1 MLSPHYSLF
10 DSKKRQELNKNKEYT
25 SNMRGN
31 AGFRVRRKSRSE
43 TPSPPPSP
51 SFLNTNATRTMQIET
66 RKEDDLNRNE
76 EDQKVERLVQCEI
89 ARRKE
94 LKRRRNDML
103 DLKCVECGATET
115 PQWRKDESGES
126 VCNACGV
133 RNLRRRRK
141 KQREKQREEDNQQQE
156 EKKKLIKEKKR
167 LVKMALFGEASTSTS
182 GSSSF
187 SDDEDSEETEY
198 RKEQRREYYQQLLLL
213 RQQELERE
221 REREQQQQQRAW
233 RGMLQFPSVINDIV
247 EAVRYTFSSSTSN
260 WKNEDQRV
268 RAAEKLAN
276 SLCEMEEEF
285 LQEEGANDD
294 IAAKAAQHQQRQE
307 EPEEEVE
314 VEDQQKTITG
324 SDNEENENNFV
335 SNAVPPNHML
345 GYNHAIQEMMRSVVD
360 QSNRP
365 RLSSSANDGTV
376 EEEEDLEE
384 DANNDEGFRIQN
396 LVSNNSPKGPSS
408 KAAKPDIINSMEK
421 ERIVKAIRQK
431 YWSNKD
437 KDGLS
442 SARQL
447 SKEE

>member
-1 MLSPHYSLF
+1 MH
-10 DSKKRQELNKNKEYT
+10 
-25 SNMRGN
+25 
-31 AGFRVRRKSRSE
+31 
-43 TPSPPPSP
+43 
-51 SFLNTNATRTMQIET
+51 ET

-76 EDQKVERLVQCEI
+76 DRVERLVACEI

-94 LKRRRNDML
+94 LKRRKNDAL
-103 DLKCVECGATET
+103 DLKCVECGATKT

-133 RNLRRRRK
+133 RNLRRRVK
-141 KQREKQREEDNQQQE
+141 KQRVMMQREEDKQQK
-156 EKKKLIKEKKR
+156 EKKKEKKR

-182 GSSSF
+182 SSSF
-187 SDDEDSEETEY
+187 SDDDDSEETEY
-198 RKEQRREYYQQLLLL
+198 RKEQQREYYQQLLLL
-213 RQQELERE
+213 RQQELE

-365 RLSSSANDGTV
+365 RPSSSANDGTV

-396 LVSNNSPKGPSS
+396 LVSNNSPKGPSG

-421 ERIVKAIRQK
+421 ERIVKAIQQK

>member
-1 MLSPHYSLF
+1 M
-10 DSKKRQELNKNKEYT
+10 
-25 SNMRGN
+25 
-31 AGFRVRRKSRSE
+31 
-43 TPSPPPSP
+43 
-51 SFLNTNATRTMQIET
+51 NATTT
-66 RKEDDLNRNE
+66 KEDDDDLNRN
-76 EDQKVERLVQCEI
+76 DRRVERRAACEI
-89 ARRKE
+89 ARREE
-94 LKRRRNDML
+94 LKRRKNDAL
-103 DLKCVECGATET
+103 DLKCVECGATKT

-133 RNLRRRRK
+133 RNLRRRVK
-141 KQREKQREEDNQQQE
+141 KQRMMMQREEDKQHE
-156 EKKKLIKEKKR
+156 EKKKLKKEKKR
-167 LVKMALFGEASTSTS
+167 SVKMALFGEASTSTS
-182 GSSSF
+182 SSSF
-187 SDDEDSEETEY
+187 SDDDDSEETEY
-198 RKEQRREYYQQLLLL
+198 GKEQRRQYYQQLLLL
-213 RQQELERE
+213 QQQERQRQRQRQQR
-221 REREQQQQQRAW
+221 QQQQQQRQQRAW
-233 RGMLQFPSVINDIV
+233 RGMPQFPSVINDIV

-294 IAAKAAQHQQRQE
+294 IAAKAAQQQQRQE
-307 EPEEEVE
+307 ETEEEVE
-314 VEDQQKTITG
+314 VENQQKTITG

-365 RLSSSANDGTV
+365 RPSSSANDKTV

-396 LVSNNSPKGPSS
+396 LVSNNSPKGPSGR
-408 KAAKPDIINSMEK
+408 AAKPDIINSMEK
-421 ERIVKAIRQK
+421 ERIVKAIQQK

>member
-1 MLSPHYSLF
+1 M
-10 DSKKRQELNKNKEYT
+10 N
-25 SNMRGN
+25 
-31 AGFRVRRKSRSE
+31 E
-43 TPSPPPSP
+43 T
-51 SFLNTNATRTMQIET
+51 
-66 RKEDDLNRNE
+66 KDDEDDLNRN
-76 EDQKVERLVQCEI
+76 DRVERELVACEI

-94 LKRRRNDML
+94 VKRRNDLL
-103 DLKCVECGATET
+103 DRKCVECGATET
-115 PQWRKDESGES
+115 PQWRKDEFGES

-133 RNLRRRRK
+133 RNLRRRVK
-141 KQREKQREEDNQQQE
+141 KQRMMVQREEDKQQE
-156 EKKKLIKEKKR
+156 EKKKLKKEKKR
-167 LVKMALFGEASTSTS
+167 LVKMKMALFGEASTSTS
-182 GSSSF
+182 SSSF
-187 SDDEDSEETEY
+187 SDDDDSEETEY
-198 RKEQRREYYQQLLLL
+198 GKEQRRQYYQQLLLL
-213 RQQELERE
+213 QQQEQQRQQQ
-221 REREQQQQQRAW
+221 QQQQQRAW
-233 RGMLQFPSVINDIV
+233 RGMPQFSSVINDIV
-247 EAVRYTFSSSTSN
+247 EAVRYTFSSSTGN

-294 IAAKAAQHQQRQE
+294 IAAKAAQQQQSQE
-307 EPEEEVE
+307 ETEEEIE
-314 VEDQQKTITG
+314 VEHQQKTITG

-345 GYNHAIQEMMRSVVD
+345 GYNHALQEMMRSVVD

-365 RLSSSANDGTV
+365 RPSSSANDGTVEEEEDLEEDANNDGTV

-396 LVSNNSPKGPSS
+396 LISNNSPKGSS
-408 KAAKPDIINSMEK
+408 GKVAKPDIINSMEK
-421 ERIVKAIRQK
+421 ERIVKAIQQK

>member
-1 MLSPHYSLF
+1 MN
-10 DSKKRQELNKNKEYT
+10 ETKED
-25 SNMRGN
+25 
-31 AGFRVRRKSRSE
+31 
-43 TPSPPPSP
+43 
-51 SFLNTNATRTMQIET
+51 
-66 RKEDDLNRNE
+66 EDDLNSKDR
-76 EDQKVERLVQCEI
+76 VERLVACEI

-141 KQREKQREEDNQQQE
+141 KQREMQRAEDNQQQE
-156 EKKKLIKEKKR
+156 EKKKIKKEKKR

-182 GSSSF
+182 SSSF

-213 RQQELERE
+213 RQKQELQRQ
-221 REREQQQQQRAW
+221 RQQQQRQQQQQQQRQQQRAW
-233 RGMLQFPSVINDIV
+233 RGMPQFPSVINDIV
-247 EAVRYTFSSSTSN
+247 EAVRYTFASSTSN

-307 EPEEEVE
+307 ETEEEVE
-314 VEDQQKTITG
+314 VEHQQKTITG

-365 RLSSSANDGTV
+365 RPSSSANDGTV

-396 LVSNNSPKGPSS
+396 LVSNNSPKGPSG

-421 ERIVKAIRQK
+421 ERIVKAIQQK

>member
-1 MLSPHYSLF
+1 MMN
-10 DSKKRQELNKNKEYT
+10 ETKED
-25 SNMRGN
+25 
-31 AGFRVRRKSRSE
+31 
-43 TPSPPPSP
+43 
-51 SFLNTNATRTMQIET
+51 
-66 RKEDDLNRNE
+66 EDDLNSKDR
-76 EDQKVERLVQCEI
+76 VERLVACEI

-141 KQREKQREEDNQQQE
+141 KQREMQRAEDNQQQE
-156 EKKKLIKEKKR
+156 EKKKIKKEKKR

-182 GSSSF
+182 SSSF

-213 RQQELERE
+213 RQKQELQRQ
-221 REREQQQQQRAW
+221 RQQQQRQQQQQQQRQQQRAW
-233 RGMLQFPSVINDIV
+233 RGMPQFPSVINDIV
-247 EAVRYTFSSSTSN
+247 EAVRYTFASSTSN

-307 EPEEEVE
+307 ETEEEVE
-314 VEDQQKTITG
+314 VEHQQKTITG

-365 RLSSSANDGTV
+365 RPSSSANDGTV

-396 LVSNNSPKGPSS
+396 LVSNNSPKGPSG

-421 ERIVKAIRQK
+421 ERIVKAIQQK

>member
-1 MLSPHYSLF
+1 MH
-10 DSKKRQELNKNKEYT
+10 
-25 SNMRGN
+25 
-31 AGFRVRRKSRSE
+31 
-43 TPSPPPSP
+43 
-51 SFLNTNATRTMQIET
+51 ET

-76 EDQKVERLVQCEI
+76 DRVERLVACEI

-141 KQREKQREEDNQQQE
+141 KQREMQREEDNQQQE
-156 EKKKLIKEKKR
+156 EKKKIKKEKKR

-182 GSSSF
+182 SSSSF

-198 RKEQRREYYQQLLLL
+198 RTEQRREYYQQLLLL
-213 RQQELERE
+213 RQQELQREQERE
-221 REREQQQQQRAW
+221 QQQQQPQQQQQRAW
-233 RGMLQFPSVINDIV
+233 RGMPQFPSVINDIV

-260 WKNEDQRV
+260 WKNEDERV

-307 EPEEEVE
+307 ETAEEVE
-314 VEDQQKTITG
+314 VEHQQKTITG

-365 RLSSSANDGTV
+365 RPSSSANDGTV
-376 EEEEDLEE
+376 EEEEHLEE

-396 LVSNNSPKGPSS
+396 LVSNNSPKGPSW

-421 ERIVKAIRQK
+421 ERIVKAIQQK

>member
-1 MLSPHYSLF
+1 MH
-10 DSKKRQELNKNKEYT
+10 
-25 SNMRGN
+25 
-31 AGFRVRRKSRSE
+31 
-43 TPSPPPSP
+43 
-51 SFLNTNATRTMQIET
+51 ET

-76 EDQKVERLVQCEI
+76 DRGERLVACEI

-94 LKRRRNDML
+94 LKRRKNDAL

-213 RQQELERE
+213 RQQELE

-365 RLSSSANDGTV
+365 RPSSSANDGTV

-396 LVSNNSPKGPSS
+396 LVSNNSPKGPSG

>member
-1 MLSPHYSLF
+1 
-10 DSKKRQELNKNKEYT
+10 
-25 SNMRGN
+25 MRG
-31 AGFRVRRKSRSE
+31 AGFRLRGKSRSE

-51 SFLNTNATRTMQIET
+51 SFLNARTMNET
-66 RKEDDLNRNE
+66 KDDEDDLNRN
-76 EDQKVERLVQCEI
+76 DRVERELVACEI

-94 LKRRRNDML
+94 VKRRNDLL
-103 DLKCVECGATET
+103 DRKCVECGATET
-115 PQWRKDESGES
+115 PQWRKDEFGES

-133 RNLRRRRK
+133 RNLRRRVK
-141 KQREKQREEDNQQQE
+141 KQRMMVQREEDKQQE
-156 EKKKLIKEKKR
+156 EKKKLKKEKKR
-167 LVKMALFGEASTSTS
+167 LVKMKMALFGEASTSTS

-198 RKEQRREYYQQLLLL
+198 RKEQQREYYQQLLLL
-213 RQQELERE
+213 RQQELE

-294 IAAKAAQHQQRQE
+294 IAAKAAQQQQRQE
-307 EPEEEVE
+307 ETEEEIE
-314 VEDQQKTITG
+314 VEHQQKTITG

-365 RLSSSANDGTV
+365 RPSSSANDGTV

-396 LVSNNSPKGPSS
+396 LVSNNSPKGPSG

>member
-1 MLSPHYSLF
+1 MHATTT
-10 DSKKRQELNKNKEYT
+10 KEDD
-25 SNMRGN
+25 
-31 AGFRVRRKSRSE
+31 
-43 TPSPPPSP
+43 
-51 SFLNTNATRTMQIET
+51 
-66 RKEDDLNRNE
+66 DDLNRNN
-76 EDQKVERLVQCEI
+76 DRRVERRAACEI
-89 ARRKE
+89 ARRE
-94 LKRRRNDML
+94 ERKRRKNDAL
-103 DLKCVECGATET
+103 DLKCVECGATKT

-133 RNLRRRRK
+133 RNLRRRVK
-141 KQREKQREEDNQQQE
+141 KQRMMMQREEDKQHE
-156 EKKKLIKEKKR
+156 EKKKLKKEKKR
-167 LVKMALFGEASTSTS
+167 SVKMALFGEASTSTS
-182 GSSSF
+182 SSSF
-187 SDDEDSEETEY
+187 SDDDDSEETEY
-198 RKEQRREYYQQLLLL
+198 GKEQRRQYYQQLLLL
-213 RQQELERE
+213 QQQERQRQRQQRQ
-221 REREQQQQQRAW
+221 RQRQQQQRQQQQQQQRAW
-233 RGMLQFPSVINDIV
+233 RGMPQFPSVINDIV

-294 IAAKAAQHQQRQE
+294 IAAKAAQQQQRQE
-307 EPEEEVE
+307 ETEEEVE
-314 VEDQQKTITG
+314 VENQQKTITG

-365 RLSSSANDGTV
+365 RPSSSANDKTV

-396 LVSNNSPKGPSS
+396 LVSNNSPKGPSGR
-408 KAAKPDIINSMEK
+408 AAKPDIINSMEK
-421 ERIVKAIRQK
+421 ERIVKAIQQK

>member
-1 MLSPHYSLF
+1 
-10 DSKKRQELNKNKEYT
+10 
-25 SNMRGN
+25 
-31 AGFRVRRKSRSE
+31 
-43 TPSPPPSP
+43 
-51 SFLNTNATRTMQIET
+51 MQNET
-66 RKEDDLNRNE
+66 RKEDDLNRNEE

-198 RKEQRREYYQQLLLL
+198 RKEQQREYYQQLLLL
-213 RQQELERE
+213 RQQELE

-260 WKNEDQRV
+260 WKNEDERV

-307 EPEEEVE
+307 ETEEEVE
-314 VEDQQKTITG
+314 VEHQQKTITG

-365 RLSSSANDGTV
+365 RPSSSANDGTV
-376 EEEEDLEE
+376 EEEEHLEE

-396 LVSNNSPKGPSS
+396 LVSNNSPKGPSW

>member
-1 MLSPHYSLF
+1 MH
-10 DSKKRQELNKNKEYT
+10 
-25 SNMRGN
+25 
-31 AGFRVRRKSRSE
+31 
-43 TPSPPPSP
+43 
-51 SFLNTNATRTMQIET
+51 ET

-76 EDQKVERLVQCEI
+76 DRVERLVACEI

-94 LKRRRNDML
+94 LKRRSDML

-141 KQREKQREEDNQQQE
+141 KQREMQREEDNQQQE
-156 EKKKLIKEKKR
+156 EKKKIKKEKKR

-182 GSSSF
+182 SSSSF

-198 RKEQRREYYQQLLLL
+198 RTEQRREYYQQLLLL
-213 RQQELERE
+213 RQQELQREQERE
-221 REREQQQQQRAW
+221 EQQQQQRAW
-233 RGMLQFPSVINDIV
+233 RGMPQFPSVINDIV

-260 WKNEDQRV
+260 WKNEDERV

-307 EPEEEVE
+307 ETEEEVE
-314 VEDQQKTITG
+314 VEHQQKTITG

-365 RLSSSANDGTV
+365 RPSSSANDGTV
-376 EEEEDLEE
+376 EEEEHLEE

-396 LVSNNSPKGPSS
+396 LVSNNSPKGPSW

>member
-1 MLSPHYSLF
+1 MP
-10 DSKKRQELNKNKEYT
+10 
-25 SNMRGN
+25 
-31 AGFRVRRKSRSE
+31 
-43 TPSPPPSP
+43 
-51 SFLNTNATRTMQIET
+51 
-66 RKEDDLNRNE
+66 
-76 EDQKVERLVQCEI
+76 
-89 ARRKE
+89 
-94 LKRRRNDML
+94 
-103 DLKCVECGATET
+103 
-115 PQWRKDESGES
+115 
-126 VCNACGV
+126 
-133 RNLRRRRK
+133 
-141 KQREKQREEDNQQQE
+141 
-156 EKKKLIKEKKR
+156 
-167 LVKMALFGEASTSTS
+167 
-182 GSSSF
+182 
-187 SDDEDSEETEY
+187 
-198 RKEQRREYYQQLLLL
+198 
-213 RQQELERE
+213 
-221 REREQQQQQRAW
+221 
-233 RGMLQFPSVINDIV
+233 QFPSIINDIV
-247 EAVRYTFSSSTSN
+247 EAVRHTFSSSTSN

>member
-1 MLSPHYSLF
+1 M
-10 DSKKRQELNKNKEYT
+10 
-25 SNMRGN
+25 
-31 AGFRVRRKSRSE
+31 
-43 TPSPPPSP
+43 
-51 SFLNTNATRTMQIET
+51 
-66 RKEDDLNRNE
+66 
-76 EDQKVERLVQCEI
+76 
-89 ARRKE
+89 
-94 LKRRRNDML
+94 
-103 DLKCVECGATET
+103 
-115 PQWRKDESGES
+115 
-126 VCNACGV
+126 
-133 RNLRRRRK
+133 
-141 KQREKQREEDNQQQE
+141 QREEDNQQQE
-156 EKKKLIKEKKR
+156 EKKKIKKEKKR

-182 GSSSF
+182 SSSSF
-187 SDDEDSEETEY
+187 SDDDDESEETEY
-198 RKEQRREYYQQLLLL
+198 RTEQRREYYQQLLLL
-213 RQQELERE
+213 RQQELQRE
-221 REREQQQQQRAW
+221 REREQQQQQQQPQQQQQRAW
-233 RGMLQFPSVINDIV
+233 RGMPQFPSVINDIV

-260 WKNEDQRV
+260 WKNEDERV

-307 EPEEEVE
+307 ETEEEVE
-314 VEDQQKTITG
+314 VEHQQKTITG

-365 RLSSSANDGTV
+365 RPSSSANDGTV

-396 LVSNNSPKGPSS
+396 LVSNNSPKGPSW

>member
-1 MLSPHYSLF
+1 
-10 DSKKRQELNKNKEYT
+10 
-25 SNMRGN
+25 
-31 AGFRVRRKSRSE
+31 
-43 TPSPPPSP
+43 
-51 SFLNTNATRTMQIET
+51 MQNET
-66 RKEDDLNRNE
+66 RKEEDDLNRNEE

-221 REREQQQQQRAW
+221 REQQQQQRAW

-285 LQEEGANDD
+285 LQKEGANDD

-365 RLSSSANDGTV
+365 RPSSSANDGTV

-396 LVSNNSPKGPSS
+396 LVSNNSPKGPSW

>member
-1 MLSPHYSLF
+1 
-10 DSKKRQELNKNKEYT
+10 
-25 SNMRGN
+25 MRGG
-31 AGFRVRRKSRSE
+31 AGFRVRRNSRSE

-51 SFLNTNATRTMQIET
+51 SFLNTARTMHET

-76 EDQKVERLVQCEI
+76 DRVERLVACEI

-141 KQREKQREEDNQQQE
+141 KQREMQREEDNQQQE
-156 EKKKLIKEKKR
+156 EKKKIKKEKKR

-182 GSSSF
+182 SSSSF

-198 RKEQRREYYQQLLLL
+198 RTEQRREYYQQLLLL
-213 RQQELERE
+213 RQQELQRE
-221 REREQQQQQRAW
+221 REREQQQQQPQQQQQRAW
-233 RGMLQFPSVINDIV
+233 RGMPQFPSVINDIV

-260 WKNEDQRV
+260 WKNEDERV

-307 EPEEEVE
+307 ETEEEVE
-314 VEDQQKTITG
+314 VEHQQKTITG

-365 RLSSSANDGTV
+365 RPSSSANDGTV
-376 EEEEDLEE
+376 EEEEHLEE

-396 LVSNNSPKGPSS
+396 LVSNNSPKGPSW

>member
-1 MLSPHYSLF
+1 MH
-10 DSKKRQELNKNKEYT
+10 
-25 SNMRGN
+25 
-31 AGFRVRRKSRSE
+31 
-43 TPSPPPSP
+43 
-51 SFLNTNATRTMQIET
+51 ET

-76 EDQKVERLVQCEI
+76 DRVERLKMAREI

-94 LKRRRNDML
+94 LKRRRNDTL
-103 DLKCVECGATET
+103 KDLKCVECGATET

-141 KQREKQREEDNQQQE
+141 KQREMQREEDNQQQE
-156 EKKKLIKEKKR
+156 EKKKIKKEKKR

-182 GSSSF
+182 SSSSF
-187 SDDEDSEETEY
+187 SDDDDESEETEY
-198 RKEQRREYYQQLLLL
+198 RTEQRREYYQQLLLL
-213 RQQELERE
+213 RQQELQRE
-221 REREQQQQQRAW
+221 REREQQQQQPQQQQQRAW
-233 RGMLQFPSVINDIV
+233 RGMPQFPSVINDIV

-260 WKNEDQRV
+260 WKNEDERV

-307 EPEEEVE
+307 ETEGEVE
-314 VEDQQKTITG
+314 VEHQQKTITG
-324 SDNEENENNFV
+324 SDNEENGKNFV

-365 RLSSSANDGTV
+365 RPSSSANDGTV

-396 LVSNNSPKGPSS
+396 LVSNNSPKGPSW

>member
-1 MLSPHYSLF
+1 M
-10 DSKKRQELNKNKEYT
+10 
-25 SNMRGN
+25 
-31 AGFRVRRKSRSE
+31 
-43 TPSPPPSP
+43 
-51 SFLNTNATRTMQIET
+51 
-66 RKEDDLNRNE
+66 
-76 EDQKVERLVQCEI
+76 
-89 ARRKE
+89 
-94 LKRRRNDML
+94 
-103 DLKCVECGATET
+103 
-115 PQWRKDESGES
+115 
-126 VCNACGV
+126 
-133 RNLRRRRK
+133 
-141 KQREKQREEDNQQQE
+141 QREEDNQQQE
-156 EKKKLIKEKKR
+156 EKKKIKKEKKR

-182 GSSSF
+182 SSSSF

-198 RKEQRREYYQQLLLL
+198 RTEQRREYYQQLLLL
-213 RQQELERE
+213 RQQELQREQERE
-221 REREQQQQQRAW
+221 QQQQQQPQQQPQQQQQRAW
-233 RGMLQFPSVINDIV
+233 RGMPQFPSVINDIV

-260 WKNEDQRV
+260 WKNEDERV

-365 RLSSSANDGTV
+365 RPSSSANDGTV

-396 LVSNNSPKGPSS
+396 LVSNNSPKGPSW

>member
-1 MLSPHYSLF
+1 MH
-10 DSKKRQELNKNKEYT
+10 
-25 SNMRGN
+25 
-31 AGFRVRRKSRSE
+31 
-43 TPSPPPSP
+43 
-51 SFLNTNATRTMQIET
+51 ET

-76 EDQKVERLVQCEI
+76 DRVERLVACEI

-94 LKRRRNDML
+94 LKRRRNDTL
-103 DLKCVECGATET
+103 KDLKCVECGATET

-133 RNLRRRRK
+133 RNLRRRVK
-141 KQREKQREEDNQQQE
+141 KQRVMMQREEDKQQK
-156 EKKKLIKEKKR
+156 EKKKEKKR

-182 GSSSF
+182 SSSF

-198 RKEQRREYYQQLLLL
+198 RKEQQREYYQQLLLL
-213 RQQELERE
+213 RQQELE

-307 EPEEEVE
+307 ETEEEVE
-314 VEDQQKTITG
+314 VEHQQKTITG

-365 RLSSSANDGTV
+365 RPSSSANDGTV
-376 EEEEDLEE
+376 EEEEHLEE

-396 LVSNNSPKGPSS
+396 LVSNNSPKGPSGR
-408 KAAKPDIINSMEK
+408 AAKPDIINFMEK
-421 ERIVKAIRQK
+421 ERIVKAIQQK

>member
-1 MLSPHYSLF
+1 MMMN
-10 DSKKRQELNKNKEYT
+10 ETKED
-25 SNMRGN
+25 
-31 AGFRVRRKSRSE
+31 
-43 TPSPPPSP
+43 
-51 SFLNTNATRTMQIET
+51 
-66 RKEDDLNRNE
+66 EDDLNSK
-76 EDQKVERLVQCEI
+76 DQKVERLVACEI

-141 KQREKQREEDNQQQE
+141 KQREMQRAEDNQQQE
-156 EKKKLIKEKKR
+156 EKKKIKKEKKR

-182 GSSSF
+182 SSSF

-213 RQQELERE
+213 RQKQELQRQ
-221 REREQQQQQRAW
+221 RQQQQRQQQQQQQRQQQRAW
-233 RGMLQFPSVINDIV
+233 RGMPQFPSVINDIV
-247 EAVRYTFSSSTSN
+247 EAVRYTFASSTSN

-294 IAAKAAQHQQRQE
+294 IAAKAAQQQQRQE
-307 EPEEEVE
+307 ETEEEIE
-314 VEDQQKTITG
+314 VEHQQKTITG

-365 RLSSSANDGTV
+365 RPSSSANDGTV

-396 LVSNNSPKGPSS
+396 LVSNNSPKGPSG

-421 ERIVKAIRQK
+421 ERIVKAIQQK

>member
-1 MLSPHYSLF
+1 MH
-10 DSKKRQELNKNKEYT
+10 
-25 SNMRGN
+25 
-31 AGFRVRRKSRSE
+31 
-43 TPSPPPSP
+43 
-51 SFLNTNATRTMQIET
+51 ET

-76 EDQKVERLVQCEI
+76 DRVERLVACEI

-182 GSSSF
+182 SSSSF

-198 RKEQRREYYQQLLLL
+198 RKEQQREYYQQLLLL

-221 REREQQQQQRAW
+221 REQQQQQRAW
-233 RGMLQFPSVINDIV
+233 RGVLQFPSVINDIV

-307 EPEEEVE
+307 ETEEEVE
-314 VEDQQKTITG
+314 VEHQQKTITG

-365 RLSSSANDGTV
+365 RPSSSANDGTV

-396 LVSNNSPKGPSS
+396 LVSNNSPKGPSW

-431 YWSNKD
+431 YRSNKD

>member
-1 MLSPHYSLF
+1 
-10 DSKKRQELNKNKEYT
+10 
-25 SNMRGN
+25 
-31 AGFRVRRKSRSE
+31 
-43 TPSPPPSP
+43 
-51 SFLNTNATRTMQIET
+51 MQNET
-66 RKEDDLNRNE
+66 RKEDDLNRNEE

-182 GSSSF
+182 SSSSF
-187 SDDEDSEETEY
+187 SDDDDESEETEY
-198 RKEQRREYYQQLLLL
+198 RTEQRREYYQQLLLL
-213 RQQELERE
+213 RQQELE

-307 EPEEEVE
+307 ETEGEVE
-314 VEDQQKTITG
+314 VEHQQKTITG

-365 RLSSSANDGTV
+365 RPSSSANDGTV
-376 EEEEDLEE
+376 EEEEHLEE

-396 LVSNNSPKGPSS
+396 LVSNNSPKGPSW

>member
-1 MLSPHYSLF
+1 MQNETE
-10 DSKKRQELNKNKEYT
+10 RKE
-25 SNMRGN
+25 
-31 AGFRVRRKSRSE
+31 
-43 TPSPPPSP
+43 
-51 SFLNTNATRTMQIET
+51 
-66 RKEDDLNRNE
+66 EDDLNRNEE

-198 RKEQRREYYQQLLLL
+198 RKEQRREYYQQVLLL
-213 RQQELERE
+213 RQQELE

-365 RLSSSANDGTV
+365 RPSSSANDGTV

-396 LVSNNSPKGPSS
+396 LVSNNSPKGPSW

>member
-1 MLSPHYSLF
+1 MH
-10 DSKKRQELNKNKEYT
+10 
-25 SNMRGN
+25 
-31 AGFRVRRKSRSE
+31 
-43 TPSPPPSP
+43 
-51 SFLNTNATRTMQIET
+51 ET

-76 EDQKVERLVQCEI
+76 DRVERLKMAREI

-198 RKEQRREYYQQLLLL
+198 RKEQQREYYQQLLLL

-221 REREQQQQQRAW
+221 REQQQQQRAW
-233 RGMLQFPSVINDIV
+233 RGVLQFPSVINDIV

-307 EPEEEVE
+307 ETEEEVE
-314 VEDQQKTITG
+314 VEHQQKTITG

-365 RLSSSANDGTV
+365 RPSSSANDGTV

-396 LVSNNSPKGPSS
+396 LVSNNSPKGPSW

>member
-1 MLSPHYSLF
+1 M
-10 DSKKRQELNKNKEYT
+10 
-25 SNMRGN
+25 
-31 AGFRVRRKSRSE
+31 
-43 TPSPPPSP
+43 
-51 SFLNTNATRTMQIET
+51 NATI
-66 RKEDDLNRNE
+66 KEDENDLNRN
-76 EDQKVERLVQCEI
+76 DRVERLVACEI

-94 LKRRRNDML
+94 LKRRKNDLL

-141 KQREKQREEDNQQQE
+141 KQRVMMQREEDKQQE
-156 EKKKLIKEKKR
+156 EKKKIKKEKKR
-167 LVKMALFGEASTSTS
+167 LVKMALFGEASKSTS
-182 GSSSF
+182 SSSF
-187 SDDEDSEETEY
+187 SDDDDSEETEY
-198 RKEQRREYYQQLLLL
+198 GKEQRRQYYQQLLLL
-213 RQQELERE
+213 QQQEQQQQ
-221 REREQQQQQRAW
+221 QQQQQRAW
-233 RGMLQFPSVINDIV
+233 RGMPQFSSVINDIV

-294 IAAKAAQHQQRQE
+294 IAAKAAQQQQRQE
-307 EPEEEVE
+307 ETEEEVE
-314 VEDQQKTITG
+314 VEHQQKTNTG

-360 QSNRP
+360 QSNPPRP
-365 RLSSSANDGTV
+365 SSSANDGTV

-396 LVSNNSPKGPSS
+396 LISNNSPKGASW

-421 ERIVKAIRQK
+421 ERIVEAIQQK

>member
-1 MLSPHYSLF
+1 M
-10 DSKKRQELNKNKEYT
+10 
-25 SNMRGN
+25 
-31 AGFRVRRKSRSE
+31 
-43 TPSPPPSP
+43 
-51 SFLNTNATRTMQIET
+51 NATTT
-66 RKEDDLNRNE
+66 KEDDDDLNRNN
-76 EDQKVERLVQCEI
+76 DRRVERRVACEI
-89 ARRKE
+89 ARREE
-94 LKRRRNDML
+94 LKRRKNDAL
-103 DLKCVECGATET
+103 DLKCAECGATKT

-133 RNLRRRRK
+133 RNLRRRVK
-141 KQREKQREEDNQQQE
+141 KQRMMMQREEDKQHE
-156 EKKKLIKEKKR
+156 EKKKLKKEKKR
-167 LVKMALFGEASTSTS
+167 SVKMALFGEASTSTS
-182 GSSSF
+182 SSSF
-187 SDDEDSEETEY
+187 SDDDDSEETEY
-198 RKEQRREYYQQLLLL
+198 GKEQRRQYYQQLLLL
-213 RQQELERE
+213 QQQERQRQRQQRQ
-221 REREQQQQQRAW
+221 RQQQQRQQQQQQQQRAW
-233 RGMLQFPSVINDIV
+233 RGMPQFPSVINDIV

-294 IAAKAAQHQQRQE
+294 IAAKAAQQQQRQE
-307 EPEEEVE
+307 ETEEEVE
-314 VEDQQKTITG
+314 VENQQKTITG

-365 RLSSSANDGTV
+365 RPSSSANDKTV

-396 LVSNNSPKGPSS
+396 LVSNNSPKGPSGR
-408 KAAKPDIINSMEK
+408 AAKPDIINSMEK
-421 ERIVKAIRQK
+421 ERIVKAIQQK

>member
-1 MLSPHYSLF
+1 MH
-10 DSKKRQELNKNKEYT
+10 
-25 SNMRGN
+25 
-31 AGFRVRRKSRSE
+31 
-43 TPSPPPSP
+43 
-51 SFLNTNATRTMQIET
+51 ET

-76 EDQKVERLVQCEI
+76 DRGERLVACEI

-94 LKRRRNDML
+94 LKRRKNDAL
-103 DLKCVECGATET
+103 DLKCVECGATKT

-133 RNLRRRRK
+133 RNLRRRVK
-141 KQREKQREEDNQQQE
+141 KQRVMMQREEDKQQK
-156 EKKKLIKEKKR
+156 EKKKEKKR

-182 GSSSF
+182 SSSF
-187 SDDEDSEETEY
+187 SDDDDSEETEY
-198 RKEQRREYYQQLLLL
+198 GKEQRRQYYHQLLLL
-213 RQQELERE
+213 QQQEQQRQQQQQQ
-221 REREQQQQQRAW
+221 QQQQQRAW
-233 RGMLQFPSVINDIV
+233 RGMPQFPSIINDIV
-247 EAVRYTFSSSTSN
+247 EAVRHTFSSSTSN

-294 IAAKAAQHQQRQE
+294 IAAKAAQQQQRQE
-307 EPEEEVE
+307 ETEEEVE
-314 VEDQQKTITG
+314 IENQQKTITG

-365 RLSSSANDGTV
+365 RPSSSANDGTV

-396 LVSNNSPKGPSS
+396 LVSNNSPKGPSW

-421 ERIVKAIRQK
+421 ERIVKAIQQK

-447 SKEE
+447 SKE

>member
-1 MLSPHYSLF
+1 MP
-10 DSKKRQELNKNKEYT
+10 
-25 SNMRGN
+25 
-31 AGFRVRRKSRSE
+31 
-43 TPSPPPSP
+43 
-51 SFLNTNATRTMQIET
+51 
-66 RKEDDLNRNE
+66 
-76 EDQKVERLVQCEI
+76 
-89 ARRKE
+89 
-94 LKRRRNDML
+94 
-103 DLKCVECGATET
+103 
-115 PQWRKDESGES
+115 
-126 VCNACGV
+126 
-133 RNLRRRRK
+133 
-141 KQREKQREEDNQQQE
+141 
-156 EKKKLIKEKKR
+156 
-167 LVKMALFGEASTSTS
+167 
-182 GSSSF
+182 
-187 SDDEDSEETEY
+187 
-198 RKEQRREYYQQLLLL
+198 
-213 RQQELERE
+213 
-221 REREQQQQQRAW
+221 
-233 RGMLQFPSVINDIV
+233 QFPSVINDIV

-260 WKNEDQRV
+260 WKNEDERV

-307 EPEEEVE
+307 ETEGEVE
-314 VEDQQKTITG
+314 VEHQQKTITG
-324 SDNEENENNFV
+324 SDNEENGKNFV

-365 RLSSSANDGTV
+365 RPSSSANDGTV

-396 LVSNNSPKGPSS
+396 LVSNNSPKGPSW

>member
-1 MLSPHYSLF
+1 
-10 DSKKRQELNKNKEYT
+10 
-25 SNMRGN
+25 
-31 AGFRVRRKSRSE
+31 
-43 TPSPPPSP
+43 
-51 SFLNTNATRTMQIET
+51 MQNET
-66 RKEDDLNRNE
+66 RKEDDLNRNEE

-198 RKEQRREYYQQLLLL
+198 RKEQQREYYQQLLLL
-213 RQQELERE
+213 RQQELE

-307 EPEEEVE
+307 ETEGEVE
-314 VEDQQKTITG
+314 VEHQQKTITG

-365 RLSSSANDGTV
+365 RPSSSANDGTV
-376 EEEEDLEE
+376 EEEEHLEE

-396 LVSNNSPKGPSS
+396 LVSNNSPKGPSW

>member
-1 MLSPHYSLF
+1 MH
-10 DSKKRQELNKNKEYT
+10 
-25 SNMRGN
+25 
-31 AGFRVRRKSRSE
+31 
-43 TPSPPPSP
+43 
-51 SFLNTNATRTMQIET
+51 ET

-76 EDQKVERLVQCEI
+76 DRVERLVACEI

-141 KQREKQREEDNQQQE
+141 KQREMQREEDNQQQE
-156 EKKKLIKEKKR
+156 EKKKIKKEKKR

-182 GSSSF
+182 SSSSF
-187 SDDEDSEETEY
+187 SDDDDESEETEY
-198 RKEQRREYYQQLLLL
+198 RTEQRREYYQQLLLL
-213 RQQELERE
+213 RQQELQREQERE
-221 REREQQQQQRAW
+221 QQQQQQPQQQQQRAW
-233 RGMLQFPSVINDIV
+233 RGMPQFPSVINDIV

-260 WKNEDQRV
+260 WKNEDERV

-307 EPEEEVE
+307 ETEEEVE
-314 VEDQQKTITG
+314 VEHQQKTITG

-365 RLSSSANDGTV
+365 RPSSSANDGTV

-396 LVSNNSPKGPSS
+396 LVSNNSPKGPSW

>member
-1 MLSPHYSLF
+1 
-10 DSKKRQELNKNKEYT
+10 
-25 SNMRGN
+25 
-31 AGFRVRRKSRSE
+31 
-43 TPSPPPSP
+43 
-51 SFLNTNATRTMQIET
+51 
-66 RKEDDLNRNE
+66 
-76 EDQKVERLVQCEI
+76 
-89 ARRKE
+89 
-94 LKRRRNDML
+94 
-103 DLKCVECGATET
+103 
-115 PQWRKDESGES
+115 
-126 VCNACGV
+126 
-133 RNLRRRRK
+133 
-141 KQREKQREEDNQQQE
+141 
-156 EKKKLIKEKKR
+156 
-167 LVKMALFGEASTSTS
+167 
-182 GSSSF
+182 
-187 SDDEDSEETEY
+187 
-198 RKEQRREYYQQLLLL
+198 
-213 RQQELERE
+213 
-221 REREQQQQQRAW
+221 
-233 RGMLQFPSVINDIV
+233 MLQFPSVINDIV

-260 WKNEDQRV
+260 WKNEDERV

-324 SDNEENENNFV
+324 SDNKENENNFV

-365 RLSSSANDGTV
+365 RPSSSANDGTV

-396 LVSNNSPKGPSS
+396 LVSNNSPKGPSW